1 MSRDILITG
10 GAGFIGGHLAEALL
24 KHGDRV
30 TAVDSL
36 NGYYDIGLKEETL
49 QILQSYNE
57 EADTTGKPPIFTFH
71 KCLIENETDLRGVF
85 QKAYEKKQGKPA
97 FDCVVHLAAQAGV
110 RYSVEHPAEVMIL
123 NVIGTQRVLD
133 MAKEFKVPYV
143 VASSSSSVYG
153 MSSVT
158 PFSEDQPCNKPVSP
172 YAASKRANEMQAH
185 AWHHLTNIPVTM
197 LRFFTVYGP
206 RGRPDMAAFQFID
219 KITKGEAID
228 KFGDGSAIREFT
240 FVDDI
245 VHGIMLSIQHVPAGN
260 GFRIINLGGG
270 AMHTLNE
277 FIATIEKHI
286 GKSAVINQKPNQPG
300 DMFITSACLKLAK
313 AELGF
318 EPKISLDQGIRRTV
332 EWYKNFSY
340 LQGGKGAP
348 EDAMCD
354 IL

>member
-1 MSRDILITG
+1 MPQDILITG

-206 RGRPDMAAFQFID
+206 RGRGLRVHAGPLGRLRATRAAS
-219 KITKGEAID
+219 ALRH
-228 KFGDGSAIREFT
+228 DG
-240 FVDDI
+240 
-245 VHGIMLSIQHVPAGN
+245 L
-260 GFRIINLGGG
+260 
-270 AMHTLNE
+270 
-277 FIATIEKHI
+277 
-286 GKSAVINQKPNQPG
+286 
-300 DMFITSACLKLAK
+300 
-313 AELGF
+313 
-318 EPKISLDQGIRRTV
+318 
-332 EWYKNFSY
+332 
-340 LQGGKGAP
+340 
-348 EDAMCD
+348 
-354 IL
+354 